1 MAIHWYDMQM
11 RHNLVTT
18 DAQRGKWAGSMRKS
32 GNMLGMPADDTVEMI
47 KRVESGFGFNAL
59 LRFQKMSGLPMA
71 AIADVLQIPTRT
83 LARRRASRRLHP
95 QESERLLRLAALF
108 EKAVALFEGDVAGA
122 RNWFTRPVRALGY
135 EQPLG
140 YARTEV
146 GAREVEHVIGRLE
159 HGVFT

>member
-1 MAIHWYDMQM
+1 MPHDVLIKDSK
-11 RHNLVTT
+11 
-18 DAQRGKWAGSMRKS
+18 RGKWTASTRRS
-32 GNMLGMPADDTVEMI
+32 GNMLGMPANDTLEMI
-47 KRVESGFGFNAL
+47 KRIESGFGFNAL

-71 AIADVLQIPTRT
+71 EIADVLQIPPRT
-83 LARRRASRRLHP
+83 LARRRATRRLHP

-135 EQPLG
+135 QQPLN
-140 YARTEV
+140 YARTEI

-159 HGVFT
+159 DGVFT